1 MNTMI
6 PKIATG
12 NEGKRSSAPVK
23 AETSAAKKEHVVK
36 PEVKKKVASKS
47 AKKSGG
53 KGNGKKS
60 AKRNTNN
67 D

>member
-12 NEGKRSSAPVK
+12 NEGKRSISVK
-23 AETSAAKKEHVVK
+23 AAKKEQVVK